1 MDKLLNGKKVRKE
14 ILTKLKTQVEKLP
27 RKLGLCVIQVGND
40 PASCVYIRQKEKM
53 AEQLN
58 YNFRHLK
65 FKENIS
71 EKELL
76 NKIEELNKDDLID
89 GILVQMPLPKH
100 LNPRVRENA
109 IDPLKDVDG
118 LTDINTGKLFHNVD
132 SLIPCTPKGIIDL
145 LAYYQI
151 PLEGKNVVIIGR
163 SDLVGKPLEGLMTNR
178 NATVTLCH
186 SKTKNLQAIT
196 KTADILVVA
205 VGKPH
210 LITKEY
216 IKDGTIIIDVG
227 INRLED
233 GTLCG
238 DVLFEDVKEKAS
250 AITPVPGG
258 VGPMTIAEL
267 AQNTYQAYL
276 LKNKKTL

>member
-100 LNPRVRENA
+100 LNPRVIENA